1 LCNIFYGYF
10 LQVHGEV
17 TDPHV
22 DTFDRE
28 KVFIDKILAPLV
40 QQLPQLKIVME
51 HITTMDAVNFIE
63 SCEEGAALLL
73 EWHHTSSLF
82 FSMGMALYFF
92 LCYEYNTFTFP
103 GHVAA
108 TVTPQHLLLNRNAL
122 FQGGLQP
129 HNYCL
134 PVLKR
139 ETHSMLQ
146 LPPIRNATICYKN
159 AQSYF
164 FWFTK

>member
-1 LCNIFYGYF
+1 VFF

-40 QQLPQLKIVME
+40 QKLPQLKIVME

-73 EWHHTSSLF
+73 EWHYTSSF
-82 FSMGMALYFF
+82 FMGMELYLFPF
-92 LCYEYNTFTFP
+92 L
-103 GHVAA
+103 
-108 TVTPQHLLLNRNAL
+108 
-122 FQGGLQP
+122 
-129 HNYCL
+129 
-134 PVLKR
+134 
-139 ETHSMLQ
+139 
-146 LPPIRNATICYKN
+146 
-159 AQSYF
+159 
-164 FWFTK
+164 

>member
-1 LCNIFYGYF
+1 VQHLLWLFVIF

-40 QQLPQLKIVME
+40 QKLPQLKIVME

-73 EWHHTSSLF
+73 EWHHTSSL
-82 FSMGMALYFF
+82 SF
-92 LCYEYNTFTFP
+92 LWEWHYTSSFVMSITLSRSQ
-103 GHVAA
+103 VM
-108 TVTPQHLLLNRNAL
+108 LL
-122 FQGGLQP
+122 QQ
-129 HNYCL
+129 
-134 PVLKR
+134 
-139 ETHSMLQ
+139 
-146 LPPIRNATICYKN
+146 
-159 AQSYF
+159 
-164 FWFTK
+164 